1 MTEKQS
7 NKPAFIIY
15 FVENFGTKEGEGKSR
30 WTRIGAAWA
39 HEDGKGFNPQF
50 DLYPSATAKGR
61 IVMRDAAEAEQQQ
74 KAA

>member
-1 MTEKQS
+1 MSDKPS

-15 FVENFGTKEGEGKSR
+15 FVENFETKDGEKSR

-61 IVMRDAAEAEQQQ
+61 IVMRDAAEAESQA